1 MMTAPRS
8 LFVISTMILLVLLIG
23 LLLFIVLRPGGAFRK
38 ADPPAVVYEIRQLS
52 ELVSV
57 RYLVQKVVALED
69 QKVPAGSEKI
79 LLIVQARVLGGLDL
93 NQMQPG
99 DVQARANGQWLVRLP
114 PARILHVNI
123 DDKETKVWDRRITWW
138 TPWVSADP
146 DMERRA
152 RLKALDE
159 IQAAAR
165 DMGILTDARHNAE
178 STLRA
183 LLLGFGIH
191 SVTFASES

>member
-1 MMTAPRS
+1 MNFPRS
-8 LFVISTMILLVLLIG
+8 LFVVSTALLMVLVIG

-57 RYLVQKVVALED
+57 RYLVQKVVGLEE
-69 QKVPAGSEKI
+69 QKAPAGSEKI
-79 LLIVQARVLGGLDL
+79 LLIVQARVLGGIDL
-93 NQMQPG
+93 NTLQAG

-138 TPWVSADP
+138 TPWVAPDP
-146 DMERRA
+146 DLERQA
-152 RLKALDE
+152 RLKALEE
-159 IQAAAR
+159 IEAGAR
-165 DMGILTDARHNAE
+165 AMGILTDARHNAE
-178 STLRA
+178 GTLRA

-191 SVTFASES
+191 NVTFASEM

>member
-1 MMTAPRS
+1 MNLPKW
-8 LFVISTMILLVLLIG
+8 LFVVTTVVLTTVLIG

-38 ADPPAVVYEIRQLS
+38 AEPPAVVFEIRQLS

-57 RYLVQKVVALED
+57 RYLVQKVVGLEE

-79 LLIVQARVLGGLDL
+79 LLIVQARVLGGIVL
-93 NQMQPG
+93 NTLQAG

-138 TPWVSADP
+138 TPWVAPDP
-146 DMERRA
+146 DLERQA
-152 RLKALDE
+152 RLKALEE
-159 IQAAAR
+159 IEAGAR
-165 DMGILTDARHNAE
+165 AMGILTDARHNAE
-178 STLRA
+178 GTLRA

-191 SVTFASES
+191 NVTFASEM

>member
-1 MMTAPRS
+1 MNFPRS
-8 LFVISTMILLVLLIG
+8 LFVVSTALLMVLVIG

-38 ADPPAVVYEIRQLS
+38 ADPPAVVFEIRQLS

-57 RYLVQKVVALED
+57 RYLVQKVVGLEE

-79 LLIVQARVLGGLDL
+79 LLIVQARVLGGIDL
-93 NQMQPG
+93 NTLQAG

-138 TPWVSADP
+138 TPWVAPDP
-146 DMERRA
+146 DLERQA
-152 RLKALDE
+152 RLKALEE
-159 IQAAAR
+159 IEAGAR
-165 DMGILTDARHNAE
+165 AMGILTDARHNAE
-178 STLRA
+178 GTLRA

-191 SVTFASES
+191 NVTFASEM